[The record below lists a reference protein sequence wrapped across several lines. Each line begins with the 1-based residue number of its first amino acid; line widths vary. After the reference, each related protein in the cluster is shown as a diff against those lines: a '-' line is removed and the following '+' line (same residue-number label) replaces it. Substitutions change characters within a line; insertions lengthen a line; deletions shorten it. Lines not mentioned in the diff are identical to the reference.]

1 VSSSTPLAHLR
12 GIILRV
18 FPHSYRLLVP
28 VLVAV
33 LTVLGSEW
41 NALDRLENFT
51 VDLRFRF
58 RHWVQKQLEAR
69 KPESERKSYW
79 HDERL
84 ILIGIEEAS
93 LRNPLYGKWPWRRSM
108 HGDLVQLLSHLDRPP
123 EVIVFDLLFT
133 ESGATEF
140 DRKEDQAMALGFESF
155 ERVVTGSRLLES
167 KLIKNPK
174 PPGNLHPTLPLFNVE
189 GPIDHVKDE
198 DSAEFPIPEIIP
210 QSYFGFVD
218 IDPSASDGI
227 RRDVPLVVRVKDEV
241 FASLSLQALIQYWRV
256 PVDGIRVV
264 PGKMVSLDTQSEAGI
279 KTVPLVHGSRFPV
292 NFRTKDFK
300 TVDFSQIKTSLE
312 LHLVKKEPLPPN
324 FPDFGGKIVVIG
336 QTALGLTDFGAT
348 PLNSSTPLVHLHMQ
362 VLDNI
367 LRDDYLVQIPMIW
380 MAVVWLLLAWVTI
393 FGVQRTEIA
402 TAVALPLCIMG
413 GYVVFG
419 FGLLFWNYQIPLFW
433 PLLGF
438 GALHL
443 GDNLIHWIEENQKQ
457 RQIRQVFSSYI
468 DEEVMNLVL
477 KRPDSLRLKGARK
490 EVAIMFSDIRGF
502 TSISESINE
511 EQLVDLL
518 NEYFEPMV
526 RCIRQG
532 HHGTLHKFIG
542 DAIMA
547 GWGDVV
553 PASSEESARSAVR
566 CALQMRREL
575 AKLNDRWKK
584 EGRKPLKIG
593 IGINFG
599 AVTVGDIGAA
609 GARRE
614 FTIIGDPVN
623 VASRLEGVTKHFRTD
638 LVISDTV
645 RELLN
650 SDFVVRT
657 VGLIQVKGRNRPL
670 RVYEVL
676 GEVTDT
682 ELSGKWRK
690 EDVDTYEKAVDLY
703 FRREF
708 AKAMETLSPLAK
720 AYPESHYIQ
729 KYMKLSREFQES
741 PPPPDWNGVEIME
754 TK

>member
-28 VLVAV
+28 LLVAV

-41 NALDRLENFT
+41 KALDRLENFT

-58 RHWVQKQLEAR
+58 RHWVQTYVEAR
-69 KPESERKSYW
+69 KPETERKSYW

-84 ILIGIEEAS
+84 MLVGIEEAS
-93 LRNPLYGKWPWRRSM
+93 LKNPLYGRWPWKRSM
-108 HGDLVQLLSHLDRPP
+108 HGDMVQLLAHMEPSP

-140 DRKEDQAMALGFESF
+140 DRKEDDALGKGFESF
-155 ERVVTGSRLLES
+155 GRVVTAAKLLES
-167 KLIKNPK
+167 FLDKAPK
-174 PPGNLHPTLPLFNVE
+174 PPGNLHPTLPLFEVE
-189 GPIDHVKDE
+189 GDLKQVRTQK
-198 DSAEFPIPEIIP
+198 SAEFPIAPILP
-210 QSYFGFVD
+210 QSFFGFVD
-218 IDPSASDGI
+218 VNPTSSDGI
-227 RRDVPLVVRVKDEV
+227 RREIPMIVRVGDEC
-241 FASLSLQALIQYWRV
+241 FASLTLQSLIQYWRV
-256 PVDGIRVV
+256 PVDGVRVV
-264 PGKMVSLDTQSEAGI
+264 LGKEIVLDTHSEAGTRRI
-279 KTVPLVHGSRFPV
+279 PIDERGNFLI
-292 NFRTKDFK
+292 NFRTKDFRNF
-300 TVDFSQIKTSLE
+300 DFSQLKTAME
-312 LHLVKKEPLPPN
+312 QHLVKGAELPKE
-324 FPDFGGKIVVIG
+324 FPDLSGKILVIG
-336 QTALGLTDFGAT
+336 QTAEGLTDFGPT
-348 PLNSSTPLVHLHMQ
+348 PLDPFRPLVHLHVQ

-367 LRDDYLVQIPMIW
+367 LQQDFLKKVPMIW

-575 AKLNDRWKK
+575 AKLNYRWKN

-650 SDFVVRT
+650 GDFVVRT